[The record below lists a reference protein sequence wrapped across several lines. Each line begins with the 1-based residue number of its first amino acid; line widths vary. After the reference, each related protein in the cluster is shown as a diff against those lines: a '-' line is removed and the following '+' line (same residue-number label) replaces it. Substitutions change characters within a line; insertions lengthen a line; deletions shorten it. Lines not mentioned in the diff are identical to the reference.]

1 MPNVLL
7 PGYVRFLRGTKAAFD
22 KIITKDKDTL
32 YFIYDS
38 EDQTKG
44 SLYLGNKLIGGG
56 SGSTTT
62 VTDIND
68 LANVLISNVQD
79 KQILVYDASAG
90 KWVNKTPEEIQ
101 VEVMTGATADAA
113 GTSGL
118 VPAPV
123 AGEQDKYLR
132 GDGVWAAPLSDE
144 QLTALGKVDD
154 LETRVGSIETNVG
167 GLSTK
172 VGSLQTQYDNLIKDA
187 PAALDTLKEIA
198 DWISK
203 DETGTQALIQRVTN
217 IETKVTGLQD
227 TVGDIKEFTRYA
239 EGDTIVSIL
248 NDLDGRMKWSDM
260 DTVQE

>member
-1 MPNVLL
+1 MPNVL

-22 KIITKDKDTL
+22 KISQKDNDTL

-56 SGSTTT
+56 NGSTTA

-68 LANVLISNVQD
+68 LANVLINNVQD
-79 KQILVYDASAG
+79 KQILAYDASAG

-101 VEVMTGATADAA
+101 IEVMTGATADAA

-118 VPAPV
+118 VPAPA
-123 AGEQDKYLR
+123 AGAQDKFLR
-132 GDGVWAAPLSDE
+132 GDGMWAAPLSDE
-144 QLTALGKVDD
+144 QLTTLGKVDG
-154 LETRVGSIETNVG
+154 LETRVGSIET
-167 GLSTK
+167 K
-172 VGSLQTQYDNLIKDA
+172 YDNLIKDA

-198 DWISK
+198 DWITK

-227 TVGDIKEFTRYA
+227 TVGDITKFTRYA

>member
-1 MPNVLL
+1 MPNAL

-22 KIITKDKDTL
+22 KIEIKDIDTL

-56 SGSTTT
+56 NGSTAT

-79 KQILVYDASAG
+79 KQILTYDASTK

-101 VEVMTGATADAA
+101 IEVMTGATADTV

-118 VPAPV
+118 VPAPA

-132 GDGVWAAPLSDE
+132 GDGMWAAPLSDE
-144 QLTALGKVDD
+144 QLTTLGKVDG
-154 LETRVGSIETNVG
+154 LETRVGSIET
-167 GLSTK
+167 K
-172 VGSLQTQYDNLIKDA
+172 YDNLIKDA

-198 DWISK
+198 DWITK

-227 TVGDIKEFTRYA
+227 TVGDITKFTRYA
-239 EGDTIVSIL
+239 EGDTVVSIL
-248 NDLDGRMKWSDM
+248 NDLDGRIKWSDM

>member
-1 MPNVLL
+1 MPNALL

-22 KIITKDKDTL
+22 KIEIKDKDTL

-56 SGSTTT
+56 NGSTAT

-79 KQILVYDASAG
+79 KQILVYDASAR

-101 VEVMTGATADAA
+101 VEVMAGATADAA

-118 VPAPV
+118 VPAPA

-144 QLTALGKVDD
+144 QLTTLGKVDG
-154 LETRVGSIETNVG
+154 LETRVGSIET
-167 GLSTK
+167 K
-172 VGSLQTQYDNLIKDA
+172 YDNLIKDA

-203 DETGTQALIQRVTN
+203 DETGTQALIQRVIN

-227 TVGDIKEFTRYA
+227 TVGDITKFTRYA

>member
-1 MPNVLL
+1 MPNAL

-22 KIITKDKDTL
+22 KIEIKDKDTL

-38 EDQTKG
+38 EDQIKG
-44 SLYLGNKLIGGG
+44 SLYLGNKLIGSGN
-56 SGSTTT
+56 GSTAA

-68 LANVLISNVQD
+68 LANVLINNVQD
-79 KQILVYDASAG
+79 KQILAYDASAG

-101 VEVMTGATADAA
+101 IEVMTGATADAA

-118 VPAPV
+118 VPAPA

-132 GDGVWAAPLSDE
+132 GDGMWAAPLSDE
-144 QLTALGKVDD
+144 QLTTLGKVDG
-154 LETRVGSIETNVG
+154 LETRVGSIET
-167 GLSTK
+167 K
-172 VGSLQTQYDNLIKDA
+172 YDNLIKDA

-198 DWISK
+198 DWITK

-227 TVGDIKEFTRYA
+227 TVGDITKFTRYA
-239 EGDTIVSIL
+239 EGDTVVSIL

>member
-1 MPNVLL
+1 MPNAL

-22 KIITKDKDTL
+22 KIFQKDNDTL

-56 SGSTTT
+56 NGSTTA

-68 LANVLISNVQD
+68 LANVLINNVQD
-79 KQILVYDASAG
+79 KQILAYDASAG

-101 VEVMTGATADAA
+101 IEVMTGATADAA

-118 VPAPV
+118 VPAPA
-123 AGEQDKYLR
+123 AGAQDKFLR
-132 GDGVWAAPLSDE
+132 GDGMWAAPLSDE
-144 QLTALGKVDD
+144 QLTTLGKVDG
-154 LETRVGSIETNVG
+154 LETRVGSIET
-167 GLSTK
+167 K
-172 VGSLQTQYDNLIKDA
+172 YDNLIKDA

-198 DWISK
+198 DWITK

-227 TVGDIKEFTRYA
+227 TVGDITKFTRYA

>member
-1 MPNVLL
+1 MPNAL

-22 KIITKDKDTL
+22 KIEIKDKDTL

-56 SGSTTT
+56 NGSTAT

-79 KQILVYDASAG
+79 KQILVYDASIENG

-101 VEVMTGATADAA
+101 TEVMTGATADVA

-118 VPAPV
+118 VPAPA

-132 GDGVWAAPLSDE
+132 GDGAWAAPLSDE
-144 QLTALGKVDD
+144 QLTTLGKVDG
-154 LETRVGSIETNVG
+154 LETRVGSIET
-167 GLSTK
+167 K
-172 VGSLQTQYDNLIKDA
+172 YDNLIKDA

-198 DWISK
+198 NWISK

-217 IETKVTGLQD
+217 IETNVTGLQD
-227 TVGDIKEFTRYA
+227 TVGDIKEFTRYK

-248 NDLDGRMKWSDM
+248 NDLDGRLKWSDM

>member
-1 MPNVLL
+1 MPNALS
-7 PGYVRFLRGTKAAFD
+7 GYVRFLRGTKAAFD
-22 KIITKDKDTL
+22 KIEIKDIDTL

-56 SGSTTT
+56 NGSTAT

-79 KQILVYDASAG
+79 KQILTYDASTK

-101 VEVMTGATADAA
+101 IEVMTGATADTV

-118 VPAPV
+118 VPAPA

-132 GDGVWAAPLSDE
+132 GDGMWAAPLSDE
-144 QLTALGKVDD
+144 QLTTLGKVDG
-154 LETRVGSIETNVG
+154 LETRVGSIET
-167 GLSTK
+167 K
-172 VGSLQTQYDNLIKDA
+172 YDNLIKDA
-187 PAALDTLKEIA
+187 PATLDTLKEIA
-198 DWISK
+198 DWITK

-227 TVGDIKEFTRYA
+227 TVGDITKFTRYA
-239 EGDTIVSIL
+239 EGDTVVSIL

>member
-1 MPNVLL
+1 MPNALS
-7 PGYVRFLRGTKAAFD
+7 GYVRFLRGTKAAFD
-22 KIITKDKDTL
+22 KIEIKDIDTL

-56 SGSTTT
+56 NGSTTT

-79 KQILVYDASAG
+79 KQILTYDASTK

-101 VEVMTGATADAA
+101 IEVMTGATADTV

-118 VPAPV
+118 VPAPA

-132 GDGVWAAPLSDE
+132 GDGMWAAPLSDE
-144 QLTALGKVDD
+144 QLTTLGKVDG
-154 LETRVGSIETNVG
+154 LETRVGSIET
-167 GLSTK
+167 K
-172 VGSLQTQYDNLIKDA
+172 YDNLIKDA

-198 DWISK
+198 DWITK

-227 TVGDIKEFTRYA
+227 TVGDITKFTRYA

>member
-1 MPNVLL
+1 MPNTLS
-7 PGYVRFLRGTKAAFD
+7 GYVRFLRGTKAAFD
-22 KIITKDKDTL
+22 KIEIKDIDTL

-44 SLYLGNKLIGGG
+44 SLYLGNKLIGSGN
-56 SGSTTT
+56 GSTAT

-79 KQILVYDASAG
+79 KQILTYDASTK

-101 VEVMTGATADAA
+101 IEVMTGATADTV

-118 VPAPV
+118 VPAPA

-132 GDGVWAAPLSDE
+132 GDGMWAAPLSDE
-144 QLTALGKVDD
+144 QLTTLGKVDG
-154 LETRVGSIETNVG
+154 LETRVGSIET
-167 GLSTK
+167 K
-172 VGSLQTQYDNLIKDA
+172 YDNLIKDA

-198 DWISK
+198 DWITK

-227 TVGDIKEFTRYA
+227 TVGDITKFTRYA
-239 EGDTIVSIL
+239 EGDTVVSIL

>member
-1 MPNVLL
+1 MPNTLA
-7 PGYVRFLRGTKAAFD
+7 GYVKFLRGTKTAFD

-38 EDQTKG
+38 EDQNKG
-44 SLYLGNKLIGGG
+44 SLYMGDKLIGGG
-56 SGSTTT
+56 NGSTVTP
-62 VTDIND
+62 TDINE
-68 LANVLISNVQD
+68 LADVLINNVQD
-79 KQILVYDASAG
+79 KQILVYDASTK

-101 VEVMTGATADAA
+101 TEVMVGATADAA

-144 QLTALGKVDD
+144 QLTTLGKVDG
-154 LETRVGSIETNVG
+154 LETRVGSIETNISE
-167 GLSTK
+167 LSTSI
-172 VGSLQTQYDNLIKDA
+172 GSLQTQYDNLIKDA

-198 DWISK
+198 DWITE
-203 DETGTQALIQRVTN
+203 DETGTQALIQRVIN
-217 IETKVTGLQD
+217 IETNVTGLQD
-227 TVGDIKEFTRYA
+227 AVGDITEFARYE

-260 DTVQE
+260 DAV

>member
-1 MPNVLL
+1 MPNAL

-22 KIITKDKDTL
+22 KIEIKDIDTL

-56 SGSTTT
+56 NGSTAT

-79 KQILVYDASAG
+79 KQILTYDASTK

-101 VEVMTGATADAA
+101 IEVMTGATADTV

-118 VPAPV
+118 VPAPA

-132 GDGVWAAPLSDE
+132 GDGMWAAPLSDE
-144 QLTALGKVDD
+144 QLTTLGKVDG
-154 LETRVGSIETNVG
+154 LETRVGSIET
-167 GLSTK
+167 K
-172 VGSLQTQYDNLIKDA
+172 YDNLIKDA

-198 DWISK
+198 DWITK

-217 IETKVTGLQD
+217 IETKVTGLQN
-227 TVGDIKEFTRYA
+227 TVGDITKFTRYA

>member
-1 MPNVLL
+1 MPNAL

-22 KIITKDKDTL
+22 KIEIKDIDTL

-56 SGSTTT
+56 NGSTAT

-79 KQILVYDASAG
+79 KQILTYDASTK

-101 VEVMTGATADAA
+101 IEVMTGATADTV

-118 VPAPV
+118 VPAPA

-132 GDGVWAAPLSDE
+132 GDGMWAAPLSDE
-144 QLTALGKVDD
+144 QLTTLGKVDG
-154 LETRVGSIETNVG
+154 LETRVGSIET
-167 GLSTK
+167 K
-172 VGSLQTQYDNLIKDA
+172 YDNLIKDA

-198 DWISK
+198 DWITK
-203 DETGTQALIQRVTN
+203 DETGTQALIRRVTN

-227 TVGDIKEFTRYA
+227 TVGDITKFTRYA

>member
-1 MPNVLL
+1 MPNALS
-7 PGYVRFLRGTKAAFD
+7 GYVRFLRGTKAAFD
-22 KIITKDKDTL
+22 KIEIKDIDTL

-56 SGSTTT
+56 NGSTAT

-79 KQILVYDASAG
+79 KQILTYDASTK

-101 VEVMTGATADAA
+101 IEVMTGATADTV

-118 VPAPV
+118 VPAPA

-132 GDGVWAAPLSDE
+132 GDGMWAAPLSDE
-144 QLTALGKVDD
+144 QLTTLGKVDG
-154 LETRVGSIETNVG
+154 LETRVGSIET
-167 GLSTK
+167 K
-172 VGSLQTQYDNLIKDA
+172 YDNLIKDA

-198 DWISK
+198 DWITK

-227 TVGDIKEFTRYA
+227 TVGDITKFTRYA

>member
-1 MPNVLL
+1 MPNAL

-22 KIITKDKDTL
+22 KIEIKDIDTL

-56 SGSTTT
+56 NGSTAT

-79 KQILVYDASAG
+79 KQILTYDASTK

-101 VEVMTGATADAA
+101 IEVMTGATADTV

-118 VPAPV
+118 VPAPA

-132 GDGVWAAPLSDE
+132 GDGMWAAPLSDE
-144 QLTALGKVDD
+144 QLTTLGKVDG
-154 LETRVGSIETNVG
+154 LETRVGSIET
-167 GLSTK
+167 K
-172 VGSLQTQYDNLIKDA
+172 YDNLIKDA

-198 DWISK
+198 DWITK
-203 DETGTQALIQRVTN
+203 DETGTQTLIQRVTN

-227 TVGDIKEFTRYA
+227 TVGDITKFTRYA

>member
-1 MPNVLL
+1 MPNAL

-22 KIITKDKDTL
+22 KIEIKDIDTL

-56 SGSTTT
+56 NGSTAT

-79 KQILVYDASAG
+79 KQILTYDASTK

-101 VEVMTGATADAA
+101 IEVMTGATADTV

-118 VPAPV
+118 VPAPA

-132 GDGVWAAPLSDE
+132 GDGMWAAPLSDE
-144 QLTALGKVDD
+144 QLTTLGKVDG
-154 LETRVGSIETNVG
+154 LETRVGSIET
-167 GLSTK
+167 K
-172 VGSLQTQYDNLIKDA
+172 YDNLIKDA
-187 PAALDTLKEIA
+187 PAALNTLKEIA
-198 DWISK
+198 DWITK

-217 IETKVTGLQD
+217 IETKVTGLQN
-227 TVGDIKEFTRYA
+227 TVGDITKFTRYA
-239 EGDTIVSIL
+239 EGDTVVSIL

>member
-1 MPNVLL
+1 MPNVL
-7 PGYVRFLRGTKAAFD
+7 PGYVGFLRGTKAAFD

>member
-1 MPNVLL
+1 MPNAL

-22 KIITKDKDTL
+22 KIEIKDIDTL

-56 SGSTTT
+56 NGSTAT

-79 KQILVYDASAG
+79 KQILTYDASTK

-101 VEVMTGATADAA
+101 IEVMTGATADTV

-118 VPAPV
+118 VPAPA

-132 GDGVWAAPLSDE
+132 GDGKWAAPLSDK
-144 QLTALGKVDD
+144 QLTTLGKVDG
-154 LETRVGSIETNVG
+154 LETRVGSIET
-167 GLSTK
+167 K
-172 VGSLQTQYDNLIKDA
+172 YDNLIKDA

-198 DWISK
+198 DWITK
-203 DETGTQALIQRVTN
+203 DETGTQALIQHVTN

-227 TVGDIKEFTRYA
+227 TVGDITKFTRYA

>member
-1 MPNVLL
+1 MPNAL

-22 KIITKDKDTL
+22 KIEIKDIDTL

-56 SGSTTT
+56 NGSTAT

-79 KQILVYDASAG
+79 KQILTYDASTK

-101 VEVMTGATADAA
+101 IEVMTGATADTV

-118 VPAPV
+118 VPAPA

-132 GDGVWAAPLSDE
+132 GDGMWAAPLSDE
-144 QLTALGKVDD
+144 QLTTLGKVDG
-154 LETRVGSIETNVG
+154 LETRVGSIET
-167 GLSTK
+167 K
-172 VGSLQTQYDNLIKDA
+172 YDNLIKDA

-198 DWISK
+198 DWITK
-203 DETGTQALIQRVTN
+203 DETGTQALIWRVTN
-217 IETKVTGLQD
+217 IETKVTGLQN
-227 TVGDIKEFTRYA
+227 TVGDITKFTRYA
-239 EGDTIVSIL
+239 EGDTVVSIL

>member
-1 MPNVLL
+1 MPNAL

-22 KIITKDKDTL
+22 KIEIKDIDTL

-44 SLYLGNKLIGGG
+44 SLYLGNKLIGG
-56 SGSTTT
+56 SNGSTAT

-79 KQILVYDASAG
+79 KQILTYDASTK

-101 VEVMTGATADAA
+101 IEVMTGATADTV

-118 VPAPV
+118 VPAPA

-132 GDGVWAAPLSDE
+132 GDGMWAAPLSDE
-144 QLTALGKVDD
+144 QLTTLGKVDG
-154 LETRVGSIETNVG
+154 LETRVGSIET
-167 GLSTK
+167 K
-172 VGSLQTQYDNLIKDA
+172 YDNLIKDA

-198 DWISK
+198 DWITK

-227 TVGDIKEFTRYA
+227 TVGDITKFTRYA
-239 EGDTIVSIL
+239 EGDTVVSIL

>member
-1 MPNVLL
+1 MPNALS
-7 PGYVRFLRGTKAAFD
+7 GYVRFLRGTKAAFD
-22 KIITKDKDTL
+22 KIEIKDIDTL

-56 SGSTTT
+56 NGSTAT

-79 KQILVYDASAG
+79 KQILTYDASTK

-101 VEVMTGATADAA
+101 IEVMTGATADTV

-118 VPAPV
+118 VPAPA

-132 GDGVWAAPLSDE
+132 GDGMWAAPLSDE
-144 QLTALGKVDD
+144 QLTTLGKVDG
-154 LETRVGSIETNVG
+154 LETRVGSIET
-167 GLSTK
+167 K
-172 VGSLQTQYDNLIKDA
+172 YDNLIKGA

-198 DWISK
+198 DWITK

-227 TVGDIKEFTRYA
+227 TVGDITKFTRYA
-239 EGDTIVSIL
+239 EGDTVVSIL

>member
-1 MPNVLL
+1 MPNVL

-90 KWVNKTPEEIQ
+90 KWVNKTSEEIQ

-217 IETKVTGLQD
+217 IKTKVTGLQD

>member
-1 MPNVLL
+1 MPNALS
-7 PGYVRFLRGTKAAFD
+7 GYVRFLRGTKAAFD
-22 KIITKDKDTL
+22 KIEIKDIDTL

-56 SGSTTT
+56 NGSTAT

-79 KQILVYDASAG
+79 KQILTYDASTK

-101 VEVMTGATADAA
+101 IEVMTGATADTV

-118 VPAPV
+118 VPAPA
-123 AGEQDKYLR
+123 AGEQNKYLR
-132 GDGVWAAPLSDE
+132 GDGMWAAPLSDE
-144 QLTALGKVDD
+144 QLTTLGKVDG
-154 LETRVGSIETNVG
+154 LETRVGSIET
-167 GLSTK
+167 K
-172 VGSLQTQYDNLIKDA
+172 YDNLIKDA

-198 DWISK
+198 DWITK

-227 TVGDIKEFTRYA
+227 TVGDITKFTRYA

>member
-1 MPNVLL
+1 MPNAL

-22 KIITKDKDTL
+22 KIEIKDNDTL

-56 SGSTTT
+56 NGSTTA

-68 LANVLISNVQD
+68 LANVLINNVQD
-79 KQILVYDASAG
+79 KQILAYDASAG

-101 VEVMTGATADAA
+101 IEVMTGATADAA

-118 VPAPV
+118 VPAPA
-123 AGEQDKYLR
+123 AGAQDKFLR
-132 GDGVWAAPLSDE
+132 GDGMWAAPLSDE
-144 QLTALGKVDD
+144 QLTTLGKVDG
-154 LETRVGSIETNVG
+154 LETRVGSIET
-167 GLSTK
+167 K
-172 VGSLQTQYDNLIKDA
+172 YDNLIKDA

-198 DWISK
+198 DWITK

-227 TVGDIKEFTRYA
+227 TVGDITKFTRYA

>member
-1 MPNVLL
+1 MPNAL
-7 PGYVRFLRGTKAAFD
+7 PGYVKFLRGTKTAFD
-22 KIITKDKDTL
+22 KIITKDNDTL

-44 SLYLGNKLIGGG
+44 SLYLGDKLIGGG
-56 SGSTTT
+56 NGSATA

-79 KQILVYDASAG
+79 KQILAYDASNK

-101 VEVMTGATADAA
+101 VEVMTGATADVA

-118 VPAPV
+118 VPAPA
-123 AGEQDKYLR
+123 AGAQDKFLR
-132 GDGVWAAPLSDE
+132 GDGVWAAPLSDG
-144 QLTALGKVDD
+144 QLTTLGKVDG
-154 LETRVGSIETNVG
+154 LETRVGSIET
-167 GLSTK
+167 K
-172 VGSLQTQYDNLIKDA
+172 YDNLVKDA

-198 DWISK
+198 DWIAEDK
-203 DETGTQALIQRVTN
+203 TGTQALIQRVAN
-217 IETKVTGLQD
+217 IETNVTGLQD
-227 TVGDIKEFTRYA
+227 TVGDITKFTRYT

-260 DTVQE
+260 A

>member
-1 MPNVLL
+1 MPNAL

-22 KIITKDKDTL
+22 KIEIKDIDTL

-56 SGSTTT
+56 NGSTAT

-79 KQILVYDASAG
+79 KQILTYDASAK

-101 VEVMTGATADAA
+101 IEVMTGATADTV

-118 VPAPV
+118 VPAPA

-132 GDGVWAAPLSDE
+132 GDGMWAAPLSDE
-144 QLTALGKVDD
+144 QLTTLGKVDG
-154 LETRVGSIETNVG
+154 LETRVGSIET
-167 GLSTK
+167 K
-172 VGSLQTQYDNLIKDA
+172 YDNLIKDA

-198 DWISK
+198 DWITK

-227 TVGDIKEFTRYA
+227 TVGDITKFTRYA
-239 EGDTIVSIL
+239 EGDTVVSIL

>member
-1 MPNVLL
+1 MPNAL

-22 KIITKDKDTL
+22 KIEIKDIDTL

-56 SGSTTT
+56 NGSTAT

-79 KQILVYDASAG
+79 KQILTYDASTK

-101 VEVMTGATADAA
+101 IEVMTGATADTV

-118 VPAPV
+118 VPAPA

-132 GDGVWAAPLSDE
+132 GDGMWAAPLSDE
-144 QLTALGKVDD
+144 QLTTLGKVDG
-154 LETRVGSIETNVG
+154 LETRVGSIET
-167 GLSTK
+167 K
-172 VGSLQTQYDNLIKDA
+172 YDNLIKDA

-198 DWISK
+198 DWITK
-203 DETGTQALIQRVTN
+203 DETGTQALIQRVIN

-227 TVGDIKEFTRYA
+227 TVGDITKFTRYA

-260 DTVQE
+260 DMVQE

>member
-1 MPNVLL
+1 MPNAL

-22 KIITKDKDTL
+22 KIEIKDIDTL

-56 SGSTTT
+56 NGSTAT

-79 KQILVYDASAG
+79 KQILTYDASTK

-101 VEVMTGATADAA
+101 IEVMTGATADTV

-118 VPAPV
+118 VPAPA

-132 GDGVWAAPLSDE
+132 GDGMWAAPLSDE
-144 QLTALGKVDD
+144 QLTTLGKVDG
-154 LETRVGSIETNVG
+154 LETRVGSIET
-167 GLSTK
+167 K
-172 VGSLQTQYDNLIKDA
+172 YDNLIKDA

-198 DWISK
+198 DWITK

-217 IETKVTGLQD
+217 IETKVTDLQD
-227 TVGDIKEFTRYA
+227 TVGDITKFTRYA

>member
-1 MPNVLL
+1 MPNVL

-22 KIITKDKDTL
+22 KISQKDNDTL

-56 SGSTTT
+56 NGSTTA
-62 VTDIND
+62 VMDIND
-68 LANVLISNVQD
+68 LANVLINNVQD
-79 KQILVYDASAG
+79 KQILAYDASAG

-101 VEVMTGATADAA
+101 IEVMTGATADAA

-118 VPAPV
+118 VPAPA
-123 AGEQDKYLR
+123 AGAQDKFLR
-132 GDGVWAAPLSDE
+132 GDGMWAAPLSDE
-144 QLTALGKVDD
+144 QLTTLGKVDG
-154 LETRVGSIETNVG
+154 LETRVGSIET
-167 GLSTK
+167 K
-172 VGSLQTQYDNLIKDA
+172 YDNLIKDA

-198 DWISK
+198 DWITK

-227 TVGDIKEFTRYA
+227 TVGDITKFTRYA

>member
-1 MPNVLL
+1 MPNAL

-22 KIITKDKDTL
+22 KIEIKDIDTL

-56 SGSTTT
+56 NGSTAT

-79 KQILVYDASAG
+79 KQILTYDASTK

-101 VEVMTGATADAA
+101 IEVMTGATADTV

-118 VPAPV
+118 VPAPA

-132 GDGVWAAPLSDE
+132 GDGMWAAPLSDE
-144 QLTALGKVDD
+144 QLTTLGKVDG
-154 LETRVGSIETNVG
+154 LETRVGSIEI
-167 GLSTK
+167 K
-172 VGSLQTQYDNLIKDA
+172 YDNLIKDA

-198 DWISK
+198 DWITK

-227 TVGDIKEFTRYA
+227 TVGDITKFTRYA
-239 EGDTIVSIL
+239 EGDTVVSIL